1 MYGRETKVSLCNIMN
16 ICYIFYFVLIF
27 LLKANKRTNKSKT
40 KENDSNC
47 KIAGHSYKHT
57 ARYNTTKLCTTWFS
71 T

>member
-1 MYGRETKVSLCNIMN
+1 MYGRETKVSLRNIMN
-16 ICYIFYFVLIF
+16 ICYISFCIDFF

-40 KENDSNC
+40 KKNDSNC